1 MKLKLLGI
9 LILTTGLLFNGCAK
23 VSESGSAAK
32 KEQKTLTAPSAHV
45 QELIDRHQLEVVD
58 YEYTQKAVGIG
69 TRNGAQ
75 ALLIDARPNKK
86 YVKATIPSSINIPDT
101 QIEKYIGQLDKVA
114 KDREIIVFCGGWKCE
129 KSPIVAGYLK
139 DQGYINVK
147 LYQAG
152 EPEWASKNY
161 REVGIPV
168 VKAAMEK
175 DNALLM
181 DARPRKK
188 FIQETIPGAMYMYD
202 KELANLEGRFPADT
216 STPIITFCGG
226 YHCNKSHI
234 VANRLKELGYTN
246 VTVFA
251 AGLPGW
257 KKADLPTTANA
268 KKAAAAPAAS
278 KEAVFVDGVKVGA
291 DEGTVDGKWYNSLIQ
306 TGNIPANTI
315 PVDVRSSADFAAGH
329 MKGAINIPAGNLSAA
344 ELSTKLPKDKVAIF
358 VCGSGA
364 RAMEAYFKLK
374 DGKQVVSKVM
384 YFDANISCTADNSCT
399 IEVNEPL
406 G

>member
-1 MKLKLLGI
+1 MKLKLIGI
-9 LILTTGLLFNGCAK
+9 LILATGLLFNGCAK
-23 VSESGSAAK
+23 MSESGATAK
-32 KEQKTLTAPSAHV
+32 VEQKKLTAPSPHV
-45 QELIDRHQLEVVD
+45 QALIDKHQLEVVD
-58 YEYTQKAVGIG
+58 YAYTKKAVGIG

-75 ALLIDARPNKK
+75 ALLVDARPNKK
-86 YVKATIPSSINIPDT
+86 YVKATIPSSISIPDT
-101 QIEKYIGQLDKVA
+101 QIDKYIGQLDKVA
-114 KDREIIVFCGGWKCE
+114 KDKEIIVFCGGWKCE

-139 DQGYINVK
+139 DQGYTNVK

-152 EPEWASKNY
+152 EPQWASRSY

-168 VKAAMEK
+168 VKSALDK
-175 DNALLM
+175 DSALLM

-188 FIQETIPGAMYMYD
+188 YIQETIPGAMYMYD
-202 KELANLEGRFPADT
+202 KELAKLEGRFPADK

-234 VANRLKELGYTN
+234 VANRLKELGYNN

-257 KKADLPTTANA
+257 KKADLPTTASA
-268 KKAAAAPAAS
+268 KKPKAAPTATKAN
-278 KEAVFVDGVKVGA
+278 FVDGVKLGA
-291 DEGTVDGKWYNSLIQ
+291 DEGTVDGMWYNSLIQ
-306 TGNIPANTI
+306 SNKIPANTVLI
-315 PVDVRSSADFAAGH
+315 DVRGSADFAAGH
-329 MKGAINIPAGNLSAA
+329 MKGAINIPAGKLSAE
-344 ELSTKLPKDKVAIF
+344 ELAAKLPKGKVSIF

-374 DGKQVVSKVM
+374 DAKQDVSKVM
-384 YFDANISCTADNSCT
+384 YFDANIGCTSDNSCT